1 MQILP
6 LGLAALSANRICLLA
21 VRVLPLQA
29 INEKPS
35 IINEYESGK
44 AIPNGQLISKM
55 ERALGFLPLVSPYQ
69 RKHGA

>member
-1 MQILP
+1 
-6 LGLAALSANRICLLA
+6 
-21 VRVLPLQA
+21 VLPLQA

-69 RKHGA
+69 RKHVA